1 MSLLQ
6 ALADIATLQSTV
18 SALQSSITSIQS
30 VNTTQNTNIAALQ
43 SAVTS
48 IQSVN
53 STQDSQ
59 ISVLQN
65 DVTAAQLDIASANTQ
80 NADQQN
86 DIDLVK
92 DYCEECSSC
101 GQDEIELHNRYICTN
116 CGYNRNR
123 RCIAVCRVCDF
134 RNIPLTTDPTRREC
148 VRCHVAYKLT
158 EFNGAATQCKQCD
171 IIFLNYRNATK
182 YYLDF

>member
-6 ALADIATLQSTV
+6 ALADIATLQTTV
-18 SALQSSITSIQS
+18 ATLQSTITSIQS
-30 VNTTQNTNIAALQ
+30 VNTTQNTNIASLQ
-43 SAVTS
+43 AA
-48 IQSVN
+48 N
-53 STQDSQ
+53 ANQDTQ
-59 ISVLQN
+59 ISVMQN
-65 DVTAAQLDIASANTQ
+65 DITAAQIDIGTLENQNTTQ
-80 NADQQN
+80 D
-86 DIDLVK
+86 DEIELVK

-101 GQDEIELHNRYICTN
+101 GQDETELHNRYICTN

-134 RNIPLTTDPTRREC
+134 RNVPLTTDPTRREC

-158 EFNGAATQCKQCD
+158 EFNGSATQCKQCD

>member
-6 ALADIATLQSTV
+6 ALADIATLQTTV
-18 SALQSSITSIQS
+18 ANLQSTITSIQS
-30 VNTTQNTNIAALQ
+30 VNTTQNTNIASLQ
-43 SAVTS
+43 AANT
-48 IQSVN
+48 N
-53 STQDSQ
+53 QDTQ
-59 ISVLQN
+59 ISVMQN
-65 DVTAAQLDIASANTQ
+65 DITAAQIDIGTLENQNTTQ
-80 NADQQN
+80 NDEIEQ
-86 DIDLVK
+86 VR

-101 GQDEIELHNRYICTN
+101 GQDETELHNRYICTN

-134 RNIPLTTDPTRREC
+134 RNVALTTDPTRREC
-148 VRCHVAYKLT
+148 VRCHVAYKLA